1 MDEDNTEMDEDN
13 TEIGGEA
20 TEAPSPFKLVEHD
33 KEDVALAFQNH
44 GADTEE
50 FLAVFTSRILNNHP
64 SFQGKARYDELRS
77 GKAEILQDPNLVGKF
92 QYGTPLTN
100 DQILRI
106 FSSLRGLGEDG
117 VPTSLD
123 AFLSGLTRSGSST
136 AVGIKTAKMAASAAP
151 AYVPLPGPLAPFGVL
166 SKPIAGVGG
175 FIAGSILTDKFVA
188 KPLANELFGTI
199 EGLDIPL
206 TPKAERMFRQ
216 AESAGQVLPF
226 VFLQPWM
233 APLSK
238 ISTISNLKKLPLAN
252 RARSTL
258 TEEELANPL
267 IQKYLEGT
275 LKGFP
280 KQKDISNLTNKI
292 FAEAKEAGKNIT
304 LKEAKKQAFKQL
316 KSTDFFTKGVINS
329 VDFLEN
335 ALVAGGKL
343 YQSLGG
349 KGKIGV
355 GLAESTAV
363 PLTYLSVG
371 ASEESFPRSTGA
383 RVVAETGS
391 AIVPNIMLLKYA
403 PILLEKLS
411 KNITAFK
418 ERSALKQQGVK
429 VDPLLGDLL
438 GIKKRAKIRAIDDIY
453 EVLND
458 NAEDPQALLKQLE
471 ELIVDPV
478 YSQGKI
484 VSYNLKPEFEQLAS
498 QGENL
503 PKAAIFTSQFIDN
516 QAIAQLEGTVMKR
529 SGKAGAFS
537 TQRES
542 SFVKSMEM
550 QRGIIRAMVGTGDPE
565 LVKLAGKMM
574 QERIGILIQSRLEN
588 AVNATVESVK
598 KLYPEGGANAS
609 SILGER
615 LHKVM
620 KNQEELFNRLQKN
633 AWQKVSKKVEINT
646 FYRTDPKSGEKVEN
660 NIPNIVEQWEAI
672 LRNSSDLER
681 KRILRVPEFADIN
694 EFVKR
699 IKSDLR
705 LERAGFLSDVPNTAQ
720 YRNRLDSLL
729 IEMEGDPTLIDNFE
743 TVVDFSRKMFVGKDG
758 TPIMGIPDNAT
769 LTQLQ
774 TNSVQGVRVR
784 NPEEIREVLAP
795 ENLQI
800 NALRRR
806 IQTLEDANVGDNRN
820 PRRTLLINALK
831 AQRNLL
837 AAQSGQRAKIIDE
850 GDVLEGSKGIKAQ
863 EIFGLY
869 STTGELA
876 REFGTVK
883 SNFAR
888 ISNIM
893 REAALEDLNGLPVGQ
908 LGNYDAARNISYAY
922 QNFLKRTFA
931 GDILQTNATGKQIV
945 APYLLTSRLITGRA
959 DAVDLRLLEIQEV
972 GQQIRKY
979 AKENNYNIVA
989 REEVDDTIGTANE
1002 VLSDMLR
1009 LSIREIELP
1018 MAARK
1023 GLTTEQIALKQDELL
1038 QQFVVKNERL
1048 LDKFPKLRQMID
1060 DADNAGTFLRRALET
1075 TGRLSDK
1082 VKNQK
1087 AYSKLIASENPEV
1100 AVATAFN
1107 SENPSE
1113 EFKSLITVLN
1123 TNVFKKSSPNR
1134 AQRIKK
1140 VLDEFDFTQNYRLE
1154 DARKG
1159 LRTSIMNFAFTK
1171 GGSLSSDNFRAE
1183 AVFNTLFERI
1193 PKAKDENFSLVKFM
1207 VDNDVITTKEANALR
1222 QGLVRIINTEAKKNV
1237 QDAIVTNQTSFLSD
1251 LYTRIL
1257 GAKFGT
1263 TIGGSLPG
1271 ARGPGVGFI
1280 EAEAGSR
1287 FLKQLTQE
1295 LPALQE
1301 MDALEK
1307 ILFDPTLL
1315 ALALREPR
1323 SEAEKV
1329 GIFNAILSGLKTVVG
1344 AIPAPA
1350 IVKGTP
1356 LTVQEVVEEE
1366 IPSEAPVIEQ
1376 EQRPDVRS
1384 QVTPNLSPPINRSQ
1398 QPAMFSQVTP
1408 SLNPVQNTASANA
1421 PLRKRFAALFPEDR
1435 ALIEGIGSLRG

>member
-1 MDEDNTEMDEDN
+1 MSEDN

-20 TEAPSPFKLVEHD
+20 QEAPNPFKIIEHT
-33 KEDVALAFQNH
+33 KEDVSFAFKNH

-50 FLAVFTSRILNNHP
+50 FLARFTARLLNNMP
-64 SFQGKARYDELRS
+64 SFQGQARYEDLVS
-77 GKAEILQDPNLVGKF
+77 GKAQILQNPNLVGKF
-92 QYGTPLTN
+92 QFGTPLTN
-100 DQILRI
+100 DQILRV
-106 FSSLRGLGEDG
+106 FSSLKGLGEDG
-117 VPTSLD
+117 APTSLD
-123 AFLSGLTRSGSST
+123 AFLSGLTRSGTST
-136 AVGIKTAKMAASAAP
+136 AVGIKTAKMAAGAAP
-151 AYVPLPGPLAPFGVL
+151 AYIPLPGPLAPLGVL

-175 FIAGSILTDKFVA
+175 FIAGSVLTDKFVG

-199 EGLDIPL
+199 EGLDVPL
-206 TPKAERMFRQ
+206 TPKAERAFRQ

-252 RARSTL
+252 RVRSTL

-280 KQKDISNLTNKI
+280 TQRDISKLTNQI
-292 FAEAKEAGKNIT
+292 FADAKQAGKDIT
-304 LKEAKKQAFKQL
+304 LKQAKKQALKQL
-316 KSTDFFTKGVINS
+316 KATDFFTKSVINS
-329 VDFLEN
+329 VDYLED
-335 ALVAGGKL
+335 ALVSGGKL
-343 YQSLGG
+343 YQSLGR

-355 GLAESTAV
+355 GLTESVAV
-363 PLTYLSVG
+363 PLTYMGVG
-371 ASEESFPRSTGA
+371 ISEEVAPRDPGA
-383 RVVAETGS
+383 RVLAETGS
-391 AIVPNIMLLKYA
+391 AIIPNIMLLKYA
-403 PILLEKLS
+403 PILTEKLG
-411 KNITAFK
+411 KKITSLR
-418 ERSALKQQGVK
+418 ERSALKQEGVP
-429 VDPLLGDLL
+429 VEPLLGDVF

-458 NAEDPQALLKQLE
+458 NAEDPKELLKQLE
-471 ELIVDPV
+471 QLIVDPV

-484 VSYNLKPEFEQLAS
+484 VSYKLKPEFEQLAF
-498 QGENL
+498 QGKDL
-503 PKAAIFTSQFIDN
+503 PKAAIFTSQFVDN

-542 SFVKSMEM
+542 SFLKSMEM

-588 AVNATVESVK
+588 AINATVESVK
-598 KLYPEGGANAS
+598 KLYPKGGPVAS

-615 LHKVM
+615 LHAVV

-633 AWQKVSKKVEINT
+633 AWQKVSTKVEINN
-646 FYRTDPKSGEKVEN
+646 FYRTDPQTGEKVEN

-705 LERAGFLSDVPNTAQ
+705 LERSGFLSEFPNTAQ

-743 TVVDFSRKMFVGKDG
+743 TVVDFSRKMFVGGDG
-758 TPIMGIPDNAT
+758 TPITGIPDNVT
-769 LTQLQ
+769 LSQLQ
-774 TNSVQGVRVR
+774 TNSVEGVNIR
-784 NPEEIREVLAP
+784 NAQEIREVLAP
-795 ENLQI
+795 ENMQI
-800 NALRRR
+800 NSLRRR
-806 IQTLEDANVGDNRN
+806 IVQLEDANTGDDRS

-837 AAQSGQRAKIIDE
+837 AAQSGQRSKIIDE

-922 QNFLKRTFA
+922 QNFLRKTFA
-931 GDILQTNATGKQIV
+931 GDILQTNATGKLIV
-945 APYLLTSRLITGRA
+945 APYLLTSKLITGKA

-979 AKENNYNIVA
+979 AQENNYNIVA
-989 REEVDDTIGTANE
+989 REEIDDAIGTTNE

-1018 MAARK
+1018 MEARK
-1023 GLTTEQIALKQDELL
+1023 GLTTEQIALRQDELL
-1038 QQFVVKNERL
+1038 QQFVTKNERL

-1060 DADNAGTFLRRALET
+1060 DADDAGTFLRRAIAT
-1075 TGRLSDK
+1075 TGKLSEK
-1082 VKNQK
+1082 AQTQK
-1087 AYSKLIASENPEV
+1087 AYSKLIGAENPEV
-1100 AVATAFN
+1100 AVAAAFN
-1107 SENPSE
+1107 SDNPTQ
-1113 EFKSLITVLN
+1113 EFESLVTILK
-1123 TNVFKKSSPNR
+1123 TNVFRKTTDPRRKRKQAKALS
-1134 AQRIKK
+1134 
-1140 VLDEFDFTQNYRLE
+1140 EFNFTQNYKLD
-1154 DARKG
+1154 DAKKG

-1183 AVFNTLFERI
+1183 AVFKTLFERI

-1207 VDNDVITTKEANALR
+1207 VDNDIITTKEANALR
-1222 QGLVRIINTEAKKNV
+1222 TGLVRIINTEAKKNV

-1257 GAKFGT
+1257 GAKVGT

-1323 SEAEKV
+1323 SQAEKA
-1329 GIFNAILSGLKTVVG
+1329 GIFNAILRGLKTVVG
-1344 AIPAPA
+1344 AVPAPA
-1350 IVKGTP
+1350 VVKGAP
-1356 LTVQEVVEEE
+1356 LAVQEITEEE
-1366 IPSEAPVIEQ
+1366 IPSEAPVIQQ
-1376 EQRPDVRS
+1376 EERPDVRS
-1384 QVTPNLSPPINRSQ
+1384 RVAPNLSPPVNRSQ
-1398 QPAMFSQVTP
+1398 QPAMFSQASP
-1408 SLNPVQNTASANA
+1408 SLNPIQNTQ
-1421 PLRKRFAALFPEDR
+1421 RVDRRRFAALFPED
-1435 ALIEGIGSLRG
+1435 ADLVQGIGSLRG